1 MPINYL
7 IYMISAGAF
16 LFLIINIT
24 LLFAGCAGRGSF
36 LGCFGRCKP
45 PSILAPYMRLLSGS
59 RFFSAKA
66 PRSLYY
72 SCLSLIAVYYFV
84 PIGAFSSFIQ
94 IRGGVLLM
102 LFFLV
107 LAQIFCLHGLRGYSE
122 KISRSLEKDQQDLML
137 KFTMAFVSVCCAFAL
152 FAQTTGIPGDLL
164 GLSAYT
170 AVPLFET
177 ANLWG
182 KVGLLFFFMSLAFV
196 SPRELTRGCGEPEY
210 ISLLEIFDGLR
221 ASLAPVII
229 TALFVPW
236 NVSGVFGLSG
246 ALMHAADFA
255 AFWVKV
261 FVIQMAVIPPLRAL
275 YRRMQKNLPGWA
287 GSYLFLL
294 FSLVG
299 ALCFFANLYL

>member
-1 MPINYL
+1 M
-7 IYMISAGAF
+7 
-16 LFLIINIT
+16 IINIT
-24 LLFAGCAGRGSF
+24 LLFSGYAGRGYLLTF
-36 LGCFGRCKP
+36 FGRREE
-45 PSILAPYMRLLSGS
+45 PSVLAPYMRFISGS

-122 KISRSLEKDQQDLML
+122 KFSRSLEKDQQDLML
-137 KFTMAFVSVCCAFAL
+137 KFTMAFLPVCCAFAW

-182 KVGLLFFFMSLAFV
+182 KAGLLFFFMSLAFV
-196 SPRELTRGCGEPEY
+196 SPCGLTRGCEAPEY
-210 ISLLEIFDGLR
+210 ISLLEVFDGLR

-236 NVSGVFGLSG
+236 NVSGALGLSS
-246 ALMHAADFA
+246 ASMFAADFA

-261 FVIQMAVIPPLRAL
+261 FVMQMAVIPPLRAL
-275 YRRMQKNLPGWA
+275 YRGMQKSLPGWA